1 MGGATTGATSEFG
14 CHHPPVPTGCQLP
27 HQHSG
32 GDVDRLHRETILHLR
47 GGEERDHELHL
58 GLPAHPLPRSGEG
71 RGALLWESWRAPTLG
86 SRGGDGD
93 GAVGARAGG
102 SPVMWPSCTVSTSPT
117 CRGAWPPSAAAVP
130 PSPPG
135 PAPRVPLAVL
145 WTPARA
151 PASPARLAPTCG
163 VTPPTRHPPA
173 TPAAL
178 AHAATR

>member
-1 MGGATTGATSEFG
+1 MGGATVNLGATIPLSPQGVNSRTNTPVETWTGSTGKQSYTYVVEKNATMSFTWAFQRTPYHEAVRAGGPCFG
-14 CHHPPVPTGCQLP
+14 RAGGPP
-27 HQHSG
+27 
-32 GDVDRLHRETILHLR
+32 
-47 GGEERDHELHL
+47 
-58 GLPAHPLPRSGEG
+58 
-71 RGALLWESWRAPTLG
+71 LWKASG

-93 GAVGARAGG
+93 GALGARAGG